1 MVVFENKSQCS
12 ATPSMI
18 LNMKN
23 ITRCGKFIPK
33 LVPYYLVYCTYLC
46 KQTGAASCVWIIS
59 RYQQKILPIMTVI
72 DQDFGCYGSDDDC
85 CS

>member
-1 MVVFENKSQCS
+1 MVVFEKKSQCS

-23 ITRCGKFIPK
+23 ITRCDKFIPK

-46 KQTGAASCVWIIS
+46 KQTGAANCVCFKVKTEKITVQLGKIIITS
-59 RYQQKILPIMTVI
+59 PL
-72 DQDFGCYGSDDDC
+72 GH
-85 CS
+85 

>member
-1 MVVFENKSQCS
+1 MVVFEKKSQCS

-33 LVPYYLVYCTYLC
+33 LVPYYLVYRTYLC
-46 KQTGAASCVWIIS
+46 KQTGAASCVVFYWPLCPLTNMLIN
-59 RYQQKILPIMTVI
+59 
-72 DQDFGCYGSDDDC
+72 DQPT
-85 CS
+85 